1 MIMQNLVLLDTQTG
15 LIRNYPRRDEEP
27 VEGLDPRY
35 EVLRIVREPAPQY
48 DPATHSLSETRAIDR
63 EAGEW
68 RWGWSVEPLP
78 PVPPV
83 PEWRTFKRTLM
94 GHPAINALLGG
105 SLSQAP
111 AAGLSLPA
119 TLLAAS
125 AAGDVDDFRA
135 AWLALRRQG
144 LVNSALVQEVRGLA
158 LMLHLPE
165 AFVAAL
171 GGAARPAATALGQ
184 EWVDAAG
191 DLWVVVQARGEDGQF
206 LADDP
211 ATPERESLAW
221 ERQA

>member
-1 MIMQNLVLLDTQTG
+1 MPNLVLLDTETG

-27 VEGLDPRY
+27 VEGLDSRY
-35 EVLRIVREPAPQY
+35 EVLRIVRETAPQY
-48 DPATHSLSETRAIDR
+48 DPATHSISETRAIDR
-63 EAGEW
+63 DAGEW
-68 RWGWSVEPLP
+68 RWGWAVEPLP

-83 PEWRTFKRTLM
+83 PDWRTFKRTLLA
-94 GHPAINALLGG
+94 HPAINALLGG

-119 TLLAAS
+119 TLLAA
-125 AAGDVDDFRA
+125 AGGGDVDDFRG
-135 AWLALRRQG
+135 AWLALRRLG

-158 LMLHLPE
+158 LMLNLPE

-171 GGAARPAATALGQ
+171 GGATRPAATALGQ

-191 DLWVVVQARGEDGQF
+191 DLWTVVQARGEDGQF

-211 ATPERESLAW
+211 ETPERESLAW
-221 ERQA
+221 EQQV

>member
-1 MIMQNLVLLDTQTG
+1 MIMQNLVLLDTETG
-15 LIRNYPRRDEEP
+15 LIRDYPRRDEEP
-27 VEGLDPRY
+27 VEGLDARY
-35 EVLRIVREPAPQY
+35 EVLRIVREPAPEY
-48 DPATHSLSETRAIDR
+48 DPATHSLSDTRTIDR

-68 RWGWSVEPLP
+68 RWGWLVELLP
-78 PVPPV
+78 PVAPV
-83 PEWRTFKRTLM
+83 PDWRTFKRTLLA
-94 GHPAINALLGG
+94 HPAINALLGG

-125 AAGDVDDFRA
+125 AAGDVDDFRG
-135 AWLALRRQG
+135 AWVALRRQG
-144 LVNSALVQEVRGLA
+144 LVSPELLLEVRNLA

-165 AFVAAL
+165 AFIAAL
-171 GGAARPAATALGQ
+171 GGSSRPAATAVGQ

-191 DLWVVVQARGEDGQF
+191 DLWIVVQARGEDGQF

-221 ERQA
+221 EKY

>member
-1 MIMQNLVLLDTQTG
+1 MTMNNLCLFDTETG

-27 VEGLDPRY
+27 VEGLDARY

-48 DPATHSLSETRAIDR
+48 DPATHSISETRAIDR
-63 EAGEW
+63 DAAEW

-78 PVPPV
+78 PVAPQAD
-83 PEWRTFKRTLM
+83 WRTFKRTLLT
-94 GHPAINALLGG
+94 HPAINALLGG
-105 SLSQAP
+105 SVSQAP

-125 AAGDVDDFRA
+125 AAGDVDDFRG
-135 AWLALRRQG
+135 AWVALRRQG
-144 LVNSALVQEVRGLA
+144 LVSSELLQEVRGLA
-158 LMLHLPE
+158 LALHLPE

-171 GGAARPAATALGQ
+171 GGATRPAATSLNQ

-191 DLWVVVQARGEDGQF
+191 DLWVVVRARDESGQF

-211 ATPERESLAW
+211 STPERESLAW
-221 ERQA
+221 EKQP

>member
-1 MIMQNLVLLDTQTG
+1 MQSLVLFDTQTG
-15 LIRNYPRRDEEP
+15 LIKDYPRLDEES
-27 VEGLDPRY
+27 VEGLDSRY
-35 EVLRIVREPAPQY
+35 EVLRIVREPAPQC
-48 DPATHSLSETRAIDR
+48 DPATHSLSETRTIDR
-63 EAGEW
+63 EEGEW
-68 RWGWSVEPLP
+68 HWGWAVELLP

-83 PEWRTFKRTLM
+83 PEWRTFKRTLLA
-94 GHPAINALLGG
+94 HPAINALLGG

-125 AAGDVDDFRA
+125 AAGDVDDFRG
-135 AWLALRRQG
+135 AWVALRRQG
-144 LVNSALVQEVRGLA
+144 LVSPELLQEVRGLA

-191 DLWVVVQARGEDGQF
+191 DLWTVVQARGEDGQF
-206 LADDP
+206 LADDST
-211 ATPERESLAW
+211 TPERESLAW
-221 ERQA
+221 EQQV